1 MISNND
7 NTFTTVDLYALSVIE
22 QICGR
27 QLCTDMLTSISSYD
41 MFICEERII
50 DCNNDYVFEMVQKI
64 LQRLSCR
71 MKLLRLG
78 TKDIFAFRLVRL
90 YTFVDPGQLAMT
102 VVHQTAL
109 PSPGSYDLSSR

>member
-7 NTFTTVDLYALSVIE
+7 NTFTIVGLYALSVIE

-27 QLCTDMLTSISSYD
+27 QLCADMLTSISSYD
-41 MFICEERII
+41 MFICEER
-50 DCNNDYVFEMVQKI
+50 MVQKI
-64 LQRLSCR
+64 PQRLSCR
-71 MKLLRLG
+71 MKLFRLG

-102 VVHQTAL
+102 AVHQTAL
-109 PSPGSYDLSSR
+109 PSPGCYDLSSR